1 MHSDSYIFRY
11 AAIMVIVVAAVLSAV
26 AMLLKPA
33 QDKNVA
39 IARMRAILESANIEA
54 TAENAIDLFG
64 KTIIE
69 EEVVNAQGEVVAVYR
84 EGKLEKGDVR
94 AFDLNLK
101 EELYAKTKGK
111 EFLLPVYI
119 ANVDGRKLYIF
130 PLQGRGLWGQIYGN
144 LAMSD
149 DLMTVVGS
157 QFGHDKETPGLG
169 AEIEMPIFEKQFI
182 SKTIFDENG
191 NFTSIKVLKNASKIM
206 SADQLVHGVDAIS
219 GGTITSNGVSEMI
232 QTNLENYLPF
242 IKNQKQQ

>member
-39 IARMRAILESANIEA
+39 IARMRAILASANIEA
-54 TAENAIDLFG
+54 TAENAIDLFN
-64 KTIIE
+64 KTITE
-69 EEVVNAQGEVVAVYR
+69 EEVVNAKGEVVAVYR
-84 EGKLEKGDVR
+84 DGKLEKGDLR

-111 EFLLPVYI
+111 EFFLPVYI
-119 ANVDGRKLYIF
+119 ANVNGKKLYIF
-130 PLQGRGLWGQIYGN
+130 PLQGRGLWGQVYGN
-144 LAMSD
+144 LALSD
-149 DLMTVVGS
+149 DLVTVAGS

-169 AEIEMPIFEKQFI
+169 AEIELPAFEQQFI
-182 SKTIFDENG
+182 GKTIFDQNG
-191 NFTSIKVLKNASKIM
+191 KFTSIKVMKSASKVM
-206 SADQLVHGVDAIS
+206 TPEQLVHGVDAIS
-219 GGTITSNGVSEMI
+219 GGTITSNGVSEMLL
-232 QTNLENYLPF
+232 TNLENYLPY